1 MNILETLKSLLGLR
15 EYKLIIPVKVRN
27 YEKTRY

>member
-1 MNILETLKSLLGLR
+1 MKILETLKSLLGLR
-15 EYKLIIPVKVRN
+15 EYKLIPVKVRN

>member
-1 MNILETLKSLLGLR
+1 MKILETLKSLLGLR
-15 EYKLIIPVKVRN
+15 EYKLIPVKVRH